1 MNHVLLVGRLTSE
14 PELRYIPGTG
24 TPVATFSVAIDRD
37 YTKKDGTKETDFIP
51 VEVMGKPAEFCANY
65 ISKGRLVAVQGSI
78 RIDQYKTQTGENR
91 TFTKVSARNVQALD
105 SNRNRTDSPYPEASR
120 GSEPI
125 FEPSFEPQGLDP
137 QGFQAID
144 DDDIPF

>member
-1 MNHVLLVGRLTSE
+1 MNHVVLVGRLTRD

-65 ISKGRLVAVQGSI
+65 ISKGRLVAIQGSI
-78 RIDQYKTQTGENR
+78 RVDQYKSQTGENR

-105 SNRNRTDSPYPEASR
+105 SNRNRTDSPYPETSR
-120 GSEPI
+120 GSEPT